1 MNPMCFLLIAFSTA
15 LTACGGDSGQ
25 GRQPP
30 ASRLIHSPPIGQ
42 LAAQQLRTLS
52 MECEK
57 YTPDGSTRG
66 PYDAAYCE
74 DAIAAWGD
82 SPLQIVTIDK
92 NAAAAAPV
100 KIP

>member
-1 MNPMCFLLIAFSTA
+1 MCLLLIVVTTA
-15 LTACGGDSGQ
+15 VTACGGDSGQ
-25 GRQPP
+25 PRPAP

-42 LAAQQLRTLS
+42 LAPQQLRALS

-57 YTPDGSTRG
+57 YTPEGSTRG

-74 DAIAAWGD
+74 AAVAAWGD
-82 SPLQIVTIDK
+82 SPLQIVTIDHS
-92 NAAAAAPV
+92 AAPGGPA